1 MGKEEKFLMNS
12 ASILNKFNPLKYL
25 GIMAGCFIAAAS
37 INIFVVPSSLLT
49 GGVTGIAIIFYFL
62 TGLPIGLQTLVY
74 NVPLL
79 IASYKLL
86 GKKYTL
92 DVVIGTVLFS
102 FALDATKF
110 LNGML
115 TVDEMMLASIYG
127 GIFNGIGYG
136 IVFRMNG
143 STGGFDIL
151 GAIFKKYYSMEI
163 GSVIFGFN
171 CLIVVVAGALF
182 NVNSAMFTLIC
193 MYVTS
198 QMTNKVIDGF
208 NQRKAIL
215 IISDKAKDIADG
227 IIADIGRGVTFLN
240 GEGAYTGDPKKIV
253 MVVVSMTQIA
263 KIKIV
268 VNTVDSNAFM
278 LILAASE
285 VQGRGFTRTA
295 RQNVHY
301 RTDQKINP
309 DVEQK
314 IQDALAKRGDD
325 E

>member
-1 MGKEEKFLMNS
+1 MRLT
-12 ASILNKFNPLKYL
+12 SILIKWNPLRYL
-25 GIMAGCFIAAAS
+25 GIMAGCLVAAS
-37 INIFVVPSSLLT
+37 SINLFVVPSSLLT

-62 TGLPIGLQTLVY
+62 AGLPIGLQTLAY

-86 GKKYTL
+86 GKKYTI
-92 DVVIGTVLFS
+92 DVVIGTLMFS

-110 LNGML
+110 LSGML
-115 TVDEMMLASIYG
+115 QVDDLMLASIYG

-151 GAIFKKYYSMEI
+151 GAIFKKYYSMDI

-182 NVNSAMFTLIC
+182 SVNSAMFTLIC

-198 QMTNKVIDGF
+198 QMTNKIIDGF

-215 IISDKAKDIADG
+215 IISDKAKDIAEG

-240 GEGAYTGDPKKIV
+240 GEGAYTGDPKKII

-268 VNTVDSNAFM
+268 VNTVDKNAFM
-278 LILAASE
+278 MILPASE
-285 VQGRGFTRTA
+285 VQGRGFTRPN
-295 RQNVHY
+295 RQNVKY

-309 DVEQK
+309 EVEQR
-314 IQDALAKRGDD
+314 IQDALAKKGDD
-325 E
+325 

>member
-1 MGKEEKFLMNS
+1 MRLT
-12 ASILNKFNPLKYL
+12 SILVKWNPLKYL
-25 GIMAGCFIAAAS
+25 GIMAGCLVAAS
-37 INIFVVPSSLLT
+37 SINLFVVPSSLLT

-62 TGLPIGLQTLVY
+62 AGLPIGIQTLAY

-86 GKKYTL
+86 GKKYTI
-92 DVVIGTVLFS
+92 DVIIGTVMFS

-110 LNGML
+110 LSGML
-115 TVDEMMLASIYG
+115 IIDDMMLASIYG

-151 GAIFKKYYSMEI
+151 GAIFKKYYSMDI

-171 CLIVVVAGALF
+171 CLIVIVSGALF
-182 NVNSAMFTLIC
+182 SVNSAMFTLIC

-198 QMTNKVIDGF
+198 QMTNKIIDGF

-240 GEGAYTGDPKKIV
+240 GEGAFTGDPKKIV
-253 MVVVSMTQIA
+253 MVVISMTQLA

-268 VNTVDSNAFM
+268 VNTVDKNAFM
-278 LILAASE
+278 MILPASE
-285 VQGRGFTRTA
+285 VQGRGFTRPN
-295 RQNVHY
+295 RQNVKY
-301 RTDQKINP
+301 RTDHKINP

-314 IQDALAKRGDD
+314 IQDALAKKGDD
-325 E
+325 

>member
-1 MGKEEKFLMNS
+1 MGMTSMLTKW
-12 ASILNKFNPLKYL
+12 NPLRYL
-25 GIMAGCFIAAAS
+25 GIMAGCLVAAS
-37 INIFVVPSSLLT
+37 SINLFVVPSSLLT

-62 TGLPIGLQTLVY
+62 TGLPIGAQTLAY

-92 DVVIGTVLFS
+92 DVVIGTMIFS

-110 LNGML
+110 LAAYTPTQDL
-115 TVDEMMLASIYG
+115 MLASIYG

-151 GAIFKKYYSMEI
+151 GAIFKKYYSMDI

-171 CLIVVVAGALF
+171 CLIVIVAGALF

-193 MYVTS
+193 MYLTS
-198 QMTNKVIDGF
+198 QMTNKVIDGI

-268 VNTVDSNAFM
+268 VKTVDPNAFM

-285 VQGRGFTRTA
+285 VQGRGFTRSA

-309 DVEQK
+309 EVEQK
-314 IQDALAKRGDD
+314 IQDALSNRSDD
-325 E
+325 

>member
-1 MGKEEKFLMNS
+1 MRLT
-12 ASILNKFNPLKYL
+12 SILVRWNPLKYV
-25 GIMAGCFIAAAS
+25 GILVGCLVAAS
-37 INIFVVPSSLLT
+37 SINLFVVPSNLLT

-62 TGLPIGLQTLVY
+62 AGLPIGLQTLIY

-79 IASYKLL
+79 VASYKLL

-92 DVVIGTVLFS
+92 DVVIGTVMFS
-102 FALDATKF
+102 FALDLTKF

-115 TVDEMMLASIYG
+115 PVDDLMLASIYG

-171 CLIVVVAGALF
+171 CLIVAIAGGLF
-182 NVNSAMFTLIC
+182 SVQGAMFTLIC

-198 QMTNKVIDGF
+198 QMTNKIIDGF

-215 IISDKAKDIADG
+215 IVSNRATDIADG

-263 KIKIV
+263 KIKII
-268 VNTVDSNAFM
+268 VNTVDRNAFM
-278 LILAASE
+278 LILSASE
-285 VQGRGFTRTA
+285 VMGRGFTRPN
-295 RQNVHY
+295 RHNVKF
-301 RTDQKINP
+301 RTDQKIDP
-309 DVEQK
+309 EIEQR
-314 IQDALAKRGDD
+314 IQDALANKGDD
-325 E
+325 

>member
-1 MGKEEKFLMNS
+1 MRLT
-12 ASILNKFNPLKYL
+12 SILVKWNPLRYVGILL
-25 GIMAGCFIAAAS
+25 GCLVAAS
-37 INIFVVPSSLLT
+37 SINLFVVPSSLLT

-62 TGLPIGLQTLVY
+62 AGLPIGLQTLAY

-86 GKKYTL
+86 GKKYTI
-92 DVVIGTVLFS
+92 DVVIGTVMFS

-115 TVDEMMLASIYG
+115 PVDDLMLASIYG

-171 CLIVVVAGALF
+171 CLIVAIAGALF
-182 NVNSAMFTLIC
+182 SIEGAMFTLIC

-198 QMTNKVIDGF
+198 QVTNKVIDGF

-215 IISDKAKDIADG
+215 IVSNKAVDIADG

-263 KIKIV
+263 KIKII
-268 VNTVDSNAFM
+268 VNTVDRNAFM
-278 LILAASE
+278 LILSASE
-285 VQGRGFTRTA
+285 VMGRGFSRPTRH
-295 RQNVHY
+295 NVKF
-301 RTDQKINP
+301 RTDQKIDP
-309 DVEQK
+309 EVEQR
-314 IQDALAKRGDD
+314 IQDALANKHGD
-325 E
+325 

>member
-1 MGKEEKFLMNS
+1 MRLT
-12 ASILNKFNPLKYL
+12 SILVKWNPLRYFGILL
-25 GIMAGCFIAAAS
+25 GCLVAAS
-37 INIFVVPSSLLT
+37 SINLFVVPSSLLT

-62 TGLPIGLQTLVY
+62 AGLPIGLQTLAY

-92 DVVIGTVLFS
+92 DVVIGTVMFS
-102 FALDATKF
+102 LALDATKF

-115 TVDEMMLASIYG
+115 PVDDLMLASIYG

-171 CLIVVVAGALF
+171 CLIVAIAGGLF
-182 NVNSAMFTLIC
+182 SIQGAMFTLIC

-198 QMTNKVIDGF
+198 QMTNKIIDGF
-208 NQRKAIL
+208 NRRKAIL
-215 IISDKAKDIADG
+215 IVSNKATDIADG

-263 KIKIV
+263 KIKII
-268 VNTVDSNAFM
+268 VNTVDRNAFM
-278 LILAASE
+278 LILSASE
-285 VQGRGFTRTA
+285 VMGRGFTRPN
-295 RQNVHY
+295 RHNVKF

-309 DVEQK
+309 EVEQR
-314 IQDALAKRGDD
+314 IQDALANKGDD
-325 E
+325 

>member
-1 MGKEEKFLMNS
+1 MPIKV
-12 ASILNKFNPLKYL
+12 NPLKYV
-25 GIMAGCFIAAAS
+25 GILAGCLVAAAS

-62 TGLPIGLQTLVY
+62 AGLPIGVQTLAY

-86 GKKYTL
+86 GKKYTI
-92 DVVIGTVLFS
+92 DVVIGTLMFS

-110 LNGML
+110 LSVYTPTDDL
-115 TVDEMMLASIYG
+115 MLAAIYG
-127 GIFNGIGYG
+127 GIFNGVGYG

-151 GAIFKKYYSMEI
+151 GAIFKKYYSLEI

-171 CLIVVVAGALF
+171 CVIVAIAGGLF
-182 NVNSAMFTLIC
+182 SVSSAMFTLIC
-193 MYVTS
+193 MYITS
-198 QMTNKVIDGF
+198 QMTNKVIDGL
-208 NQRKAIL
+208 NQRKAVL

-240 GEGAYTGDPKKIV
+240 GEGAYTGVPKKIV
-253 MVVVSMTQIA
+253 MVVVNMTQIA

-268 VNTVDSNAFM
+268 VKAVDKNAFM

-285 VQGRGFTRTA
+285 VMGRGFTSSG
-295 RQNVHY
+295 RQNVKF
-301 RTDQKINP
+301 RTDTKINP
-309 DVEQK
+309 EVEQR
-314 IQDALAKRGDD
+314 IQDALANRNDN
-325 E
+325 

>member
-1 MGKEEKFLMNS
+1 MRLT
-12 ASILNKFNPLKYL
+12 AILVKWNPLKYF
-25 GIMAGCFIAAAS
+25 GILIGCLVAAS
-37 INIFVVPSSLLT
+37 SINLFVVPSSLLT

-62 TGLPIGLQTLVY
+62 AGLPIGLQTLVY

-92 DVVIGTVLFS
+92 DVVIGTIMFS

-115 TVDEMMLASIYG
+115 PVEETMLASIYG

-171 CLIVVVAGALF
+171 CLIVAIAGFLF
-182 NVNSAMFTLIC
+182 SIQGAMFTLIC

-215 IISDKAKDIADG
+215 IVSNHANDIADG

-240 GEGAYTGDPKKIV
+240 GEGAYTGDPKKIIL
-253 MVVVSMTQIA
+253 VVVSMTQIA
-263 KIKIV
+263 KIKIIT
-268 VNTVDSNAFM
+268 NTVDKNAFM
-278 LILAASE
+278 LILSASE
-285 VQGRGFTRTA
+285 VMGRGFTRPT
-295 RQNVHY
+295 RHNVKF
-301 RTDQKINP
+301 RTDEKINP
-309 DVEQK
+309 EVEQK
-314 IQDALAKRGDD
+314 IQDALARKGDD
-325 E
+325 

>member
-1 MGKEEKFLMNS
+1 MRLTSVLGQW
-12 ASILNKFNPLKYL
+12 NPLKYL
-25 GIMAGCFIAAAS
+25 AGCLIAASS
-37 INIFVVPSSLLT
+37 INLFVVPSSLLT

-62 TGLPIGLQTLVY
+62 AGLPIGIQTLAY

-86 GKKYTL
+86 GKKYTI
-92 DVVIGTVLFS
+92 DVIIGTVMFS
-102 FALDATKF
+102 LALDATKF
-110 LNGML
+110 LNGMIPL
-115 TVDEMMLASIYG
+115 DEMMLASIYG
-127 GIFNGIGYG
+127 GIFNGLGYG

-151 GAIFKKYYSMEI
+151 GAIFKKYYSMDI

-171 CLIVVVAGALF
+171 CLIVAVAGALF
-182 NVNSAMFTLIC
+182 SITSAMFTLIC

-198 QMTNKVIDGF
+198 QMTNKIIDGF

-215 IISDKAKDIADG
+215 IISEHAKDIADG

-268 VNTVDSNAFM
+268 VNTVDKNAFM

-285 VQGRGFTRTA
+285 VQGRGFTRSA

-314 IQDALAKRGDD
+314 IQDALANRGDD
-325 E
+325 

>member
-1 MGKEEKFLMNS
+1 MKLTSM
-12 ASILNKFNPLKYL
+12 LVRWNPLKYL
-25 GIMAGCFIAAAS
+25 GIMAGCFVAAS
-37 INIFVVPSSLLT
+37 SINLFVVPSSLLT

-62 TGLPIGLQTLVY
+62 TGLPIGAQTLAY

-92 DVVIGTVLFS
+92 DVVIGTLMFS

-110 LNGML
+110 LAAYTPTQDL
-115 TVDEMMLASIYG
+115 MLASIYG

-151 GAIFKKYYSMEI
+151 GAIFKKYYSMDI

-171 CLIVVVAGALF
+171 CLIVVVAGGLF
-182 NVNSAMFTLIC
+182 SINSAMFTLIC
-193 MYVTS
+193 MYLTS
-198 QMTNKVIDGF
+198 QMTNKVIDGL

-215 IISDKAKDIADG
+215 IISDHAKDIADG
-227 IIADIGRGVTFLN
+227 IIADIGRGVTFLS

-253 MVVVSMTQIA
+253 LVVVSMTQIA

-268 VNTVDSNAFM
+268 VNTVDRNAFM
-278 LILAASE
+278 LILSASE
-285 VQGRGFTRTA
+285 VQGRGFTKSV

-309 DVEQK
+309 EMEQK
-314 IQDALAKRGDD
+314 IQDALANRGDD
-325 E
+325 

>member
-1 MGKEEKFLMNS
+1 MNLT
-12 ASILNKFNPLKYL
+12 AALVKWNPLKYL
-25 GIMAGCFIAAAS
+25 GMTAGCFIAASS
-37 INIFVVPSSLLT
+37 INLFVVPSSLLT

-62 TGLPIGLQTLVY
+62 TGLPIGIQTLIY

-86 GKKYTL
+86 GRNYTI
-92 DVVIGTVLFS
+92 DVIIGTVIFS
-102 FALDATKF
+102 LALDATKF

-115 TVDEMMLASIYG
+115 PLEEVMLASIYG

-151 GAIFKKYYSMEI
+151 GAIFKKYYSMDI

-171 CLIVVVAGALF
+171 CLIVAVAGVLF
-182 NVNSAMFTLIC
+182 NITSAMFTLIC

-198 QMTNKVIDGF
+198 QMTNKIIDGF
-208 NQRKAIL
+208 NQSKAVL
-215 IISDKAKDIADG
+215 IISEHAKDIADG

-263 KIKIV
+263 KLKIIV
-268 VNTVDSNAFM
+268 KTVDSNAFM
-278 LILAASE
+278 LILSASE
-285 VQGRGFTRTA
+285 VQGRGFTRAA
-295 RQNVHY
+295 RQNVSY
-301 RTDQKINP
+301 RHDQKINP
-309 DVEQK
+309 EIEQR
-314 IQDALAKRGDD
+314 IQDALANRGDD
-325 E
+325 

>member
-1 MGKEEKFLMNS
+1 MRLT
-12 ASILNKFNPLKYL
+12 SILVKWNPLKYVGILL
-25 GIMAGCFIAAAS
+25 GCLVAAS
-37 INIFVVPSSLLT
+37 SINLFVVPSNLLT

-62 TGLPIGLQTLVY
+62 AGLPIGLQTLAY

-92 DVVIGTVLFS
+92 DVIIGTVMFS
-102 FALDATKF
+102 LALDATKF

-115 TVDEMMLASIYG
+115 PVDDLMLASIYG

-171 CLIVVVAGALF
+171 CLIVAIAGALF
-182 NVNSAMFTLIC
+182 SIQGAMFTLIC

-198 QMTNKVIDGF
+198 QMTNKIIDGF
-208 NQRKAIL
+208 NRRKAIL
-215 IISDKAKDIADG
+215 IVSNKATDIADG

-263 KIKIV
+263 KIKII
-268 VNTVDSNAFM
+268 VNTVDKNAFM
-278 LILAASE
+278 LILSASE
-285 VQGRGFTRTA
+285 VMGRGFSRPT
-295 RQNVHY
+295 RQNVKF

-309 DVEQK
+309 EVEQR
-314 IQDALAKRGDD
+314 IQDALANKGGD
-325 E
+325 

>member
-1 MGKEEKFLMNS
+1 MTLTT
-12 ASILNKFNPLKYL
+12 ILVKWNPLKYL
-25 GIMAGCFIAAAS
+25 GILAGCLVAAAS

-62 TGLPIGLQTLVY
+62 SGLPIGVQTLLY

-86 GKKYTL
+86 GKKYTV
-92 DVVIGTVLFS
+92 DVVIGTLMFS

-110 LNGML
+110 LAAYTPTDDL
-115 TVDEMMLASIYG
+115 MLAAIYG
-127 GIFNGIGYG
+127 GIFNGVGYG

-171 CLIVVVAGALF
+171 CVIVAIAGGLF
-182 NVNSAMFTLIC
+182 SVSSAMFTLIC
-193 MYVTS
+193 MYITS
-198 QMTNKVIDGF
+198 QMTNKVIDGL
-208 NQRKAIL
+208 NQRKAVL
-215 IISDKAKDIADG
+215 IVSDKAKDIADG
-227 IIADIGRGVTFLN
+227 IITDIGRGVTFLQ
-240 GEGAYTGDPKKIV
+240 GEGAYTGAPKKIV

-263 KIKIV
+263 KLKIV
-268 VNTVDSNAFM
+268 VSTVDRNAFM

-285 VQGRGFTRTA
+285 VMGRGFTRPN
-295 RQNVHY
+295 RQNVKF
-301 RTDQKINP
+301 RTDTKINP
-309 DVEQK
+309 EVEQR
-314 IQDALAKRGDD
+314 IQDALANRGDD
-325 E
+325 

>member
-1 MGKEEKFLMNS
+1 MRLTSLLVKW
-12 ASILNKFNPLKYL
+12 NPLKYL
-25 GIMAGCFIAAAS
+25 GIMAGCLIAASS
-37 INIFVVPSSLLT
+37 INLFVVPSSLLT

-62 TGLPIGLQTLVY
+62 TGLPIGMQTLAY

-86 GKKYTL
+86 GKKYTI
-92 DVVIGTVLFS
+92 DVVIGTLMFS

-110 LNGML
+110 LSGML
-115 TVDEMMLASIYG
+115 TVDDMMLASIYG

-171 CLIVVVAGALF
+171 CLIVVIAGALF
-182 NVNSAMFTLIC
+182 SVQSAMFTLIC

-215 IISDKAKDIADG
+215 IVSDKAKDIAEG

-268 VNTVDSNAFM
+268 VNTLDKNAFM

-285 VQGRGFTRTA
+285 VQGRGFTRPN
-295 RQNVHY
+295 RQNVKY

-309 DVEQK
+309 EVEQK
-314 IQDALAKRGDD
+314 IQDALANRGDD
-325 E
+325 

>member
-1 MGKEEKFLMNS
+1 MKLTSMLVKW
-12 ASILNKFNPLKYL
+12 NPLKYL
-25 GIMAGCFIAAAS
+25 GIMAGCLIAASS
-37 INIFVVPSSLLT
+37 INLFVVPSSLLT

-62 TGLPIGLQTLVY
+62 TGLPIGAQTLAY

-92 DVVIGTVLFS
+92 DVVIGTMMFS

-110 LNGML
+110 LATYTPTQDL
-115 TVDEMMLASIYG
+115 MLASIYG

-151 GAIFKKYYSMEI
+151 GAIFKKYYSLDI

-193 MYVTS
+193 MYLTS
-198 QMTNKVIDGF
+198 QMTNKVIDGI

-215 IISDKAKDIADG
+215 IVSDKAKDIADG

-268 VNTVDSNAFM
+268 VNTVDRNAFM

-295 RQNVHY
+295 RQNVRY

-309 DVEQK
+309 EVEQR
-314 IQDALAKRGDD
+314 IQDALANRGDD
-325 E
+325 

>member
-1 MGKEEKFLMNS
+1 MLVKW
-12 ASILNKFNPLKYL
+12 NPLKYF
-25 GIMAGCFIAAAS
+25 GIMVGCLIAASS

-62 TGLPIGLQTLVY
+62 TGLPIGAQTLAY

-92 DVVIGTVLFS
+92 DVIVGTIMFS

-110 LNGML
+110 LSIYTPTQDL
-115 TVDEMMLASIYG
+115 MLASIYG

-151 GAIFKKYYSMEI
+151 GAIFKKYYSMDI

-171 CLIVVVAGALF
+171 CLIVVIAGALF

-193 MYVTS
+193 MYITS

-208 NQRKAIL
+208 NQRKAVL
-215 IISDKAKDIADG
+215 IISEHAKDIADG
-227 IIADIGRGVTFLN
+227 IIADIGRGVTFLH

-253 MVVVSMTQIA
+253 MVVVNMTQIA
-263 KIKIV
+263 KVKIV
-268 VNTVDSNAFM
+268 VNTVDRNAFM
-278 LILAASE
+278 LFLPASE
-285 VQGRGFTRTA
+285 VMGRGFTQTA
-295 RQNVHY
+295 RQNVKY

-309 DVEQK
+309 EMEQK

-325 E
+325 

>member
-1 MGKEEKFLMNS
+1 MTLTS
-12 ASILNKFNPLKYL
+12 ALVKWNPLKYL
-25 GIMAGCFIAAAS
+25 GITAGCFIAAAS
-37 INIFVVPSSLLT
+37 INLFVVPNSLLT

-62 TGLPIGLQTLVY
+62 TGLPIGMQTLAY

-92 DVVIGTVLFS
+92 DVIIGTLIFS

-110 LNGML
+110 LAAYTPTQDL
-115 TVDEMMLASIYG
+115 MLASIYG

-136 IVFRMNG
+136 VVFRMNG

-151 GAIFKKYYSMEI
+151 GAIFKKYYSLEI

-171 CLIVVVAGALF
+171 CLIVAVAGILF
-182 NVNSAMFTLIC
+182 NMNSAMFTLIC

-215 IISDKAKDIADG
+215 IISDRAKDIADG

-263 KIKIV
+263 KIKIIA
-268 VNTVDSNAFM
+268 NAVDRNAFM
-278 LILAASE
+278 LILSASE
-285 VQGRGFTRTA
+285 VMGRGFTRPN
-295 RQNVHY
+295 RQNVKF

-314 IQDALAKRGDD
+314 IQDALANRNDD
-325 E
+325 

>member
-1 MGKEEKFLMNS
+1 MRLT
-12 ASILNKFNPLKYL
+12 SILIKWNPLKYL
-25 GIMAGCFIAAAS
+25 GIMVGCLVAAS
-37 INIFVVPSSLLT
+37 SINLFVVPSSLLT

-62 TGLPIGLQTLVY
+62 TGLPIGVQTLAY

-86 GKKYTL
+86 GKKYTI
-92 DVVIGTVLFS
+92 DVVIGTLMFS

-115 TVDEMMLASIYG
+115 PVEEMMLASIYG

-151 GAIFKKYYSMEI
+151 GAIFKKYYSMDI

-182 NVNSAMFTLIC
+182 SVNSAMFTLIC

-240 GEGAYTGDPKKIV
+240 GEGAFTGDPKKIV
-253 MVVVSMTQIA
+253 MVVISMTQLA

-268 VNTVDSNAFM
+268 VNTVDKNAFM
-278 LILAASE
+278 MILSASE
-285 VQGRGFTRTA
+285 VQGRGFTRPN
-295 RQNVHY
+295 RQNVKY

-309 DVEQK
+309 EVEQR
-314 IQDALAKRGDD
+314 IQDALAKKGDD
-325 E
+325 

>member
-1 MGKEEKFLMNS
+1 MTLTSVLVKW
-12 ASILNKFNPLKYL
+12 NPLKYL
-25 GIMAGCFIAAAS
+25 GMMAGCFLAAAS

-62 TGLPIGLQTLVY
+62 TGLPIGMQTLAY

-92 DVVIGTVLFS
+92 DVVIGTLLFS

-110 LNGML
+110 LAAYTPTQDLML
-115 TVDEMMLASIYG
+115 CSIYG

-151 GAIFKKYYSMEI
+151 GAIFKKYYSLEI

-171 CLIVVVAGALF
+171 CLIVAVAGILF
-182 NVNSAMFTLIC
+182 NMNSAMFTLIC
-193 MYVTS
+193 MYLTS

-215 IISDKAKDIADG
+215 IISDHAKDIADG

-240 GEGAYTGDPKKIV
+240 GEGAFTGDPKKIV

-263 KIKIV
+263 KIKIIV
-268 VNTVDSNAFM
+268 KAVDRNAFM
-278 LILAASE
+278 LILSASE
-285 VQGRGFTRTA
+285 VMGRGFSRPS
-295 RQNVHY
+295 RQNVKY

-309 DVEQK
+309 EMEQK
-314 IQDALAKRGDD
+314 IQDALAKRD
-325 E
+325 ED

>member
-1 MGKEEKFLMNS
+1 MRLTSMLVKW
-12 ASILNKFNPLKYL
+12 NPLKYL
-25 GIMAGCFIAAAS
+25 GIMAGCLIAASS

-62 TGLPIGLQTLVY
+62 AGLPIGAQTLAY

-92 DVVIGTVLFS
+92 DVVIGTLMFS
-102 FALDATKF
+102 LALDATKF
-110 LNGML
+110 LSVYTPTNDL
-115 TVDEMMLASIYG
+115 MLASIYG

-151 GAIFKKYYSMEI
+151 GAIFKKYYS
-163 GSVIFGFN
+163 N

-182 NVNSAMFTLIC
+182 NVSSAMFTLIC

-215 IISDKAKDIADG
+215 IISDHAKDIADG

-268 VNTVDSNAFM
+268 VNTVDKNAFM
-278 LILAASE
+278 LILSASE
-285 VQGRGFTRTA
+285 VMGRGFTRPN
-295 RQNVHY
+295 RQNVKF

-309 DVEQK
+309 EIEQK

-325 E
+325 

>member
-1 MGKEEKFLMNS
+1 MSL
-12 ASILNKFNPLKYL
+12 AAIPVKFNPLKYV
-25 GIMAGCFIAAAS
+25 GILAGCFIAAAS

-62 TGLPIGLQTLVY
+62 AGLPIGVQTLAY

-92 DVVIGTVLFS
+92 DVVIGTLMFS

-110 LNGML
+110 LAAYTPTDDL
-115 TVDEMMLASIYG
+115 MLAAIYG

-171 CLIVVVAGALF
+171 CLIVAIAGGLF
-182 NVNSAMFTLIC
+182 SVSSAMFTLIC
-193 MYVTS
+193 MYITS
-198 QMTNKVIDGF
+198 QMTNKVIDGI
-208 NQRKAIL
+208 NQRKAVL
-215 IISDKAKDIADG
+215 IISDKAKDIAEG
-227 IIADIGRGVTFLN
+227 IIADLGRGVTFLH
-240 GEGAYTGDPKKIV
+240 GEGAYTGAQKKIV
-253 MVVVSMTQIA
+253 MVVVGMTQIA
-263 KIKIV
+263 KLKIV
-268 VNTVDSNAFM
+268 VRTVDESAFM

-285 VQGRGFTRTA
+285 VMGRGFTSKG
-295 RQNVHY
+295 RQNVKY
-301 RTDQKINP
+301 RSDTKINP
-309 DVEQK
+309 EVEQR
-314 IQDALAKRGDD
+314 IQDALANRGDD
-325 E
+325 D

>member
-1 MGKEEKFLMNS
+1 MNS
-12 ASILNKFNPLKYL
+12 TSILTKFNPLKYL
-25 GIMAGCFIAAAS
+25 GIMAGCLIAAAS

-62 TGLPIGLQTLVY
+62 AGLPIGLQTLAY

-182 NVNSAMFTLIC
+182 SVNSAMFTLIC

-268 VNTVDSNAFM
+268 VNTVDENAFM

-325 E
+325 D

>member
-1 MGKEEKFLMNS
+1 MTITSMLTRW
-12 ASILNKFNPLKYL
+12 NPLKYL
-25 GIMAGCFIAAAS
+25 GIMLGCLIAASS
-37 INIFVVPSSLLT
+37 INLFVVPSSLLT

-62 TGLPIGLQTLVY
+62 TGLPIGVQTLAY

-92 DVVIGTVLFS
+92 DVIIGTIMFS

-110 LNGML
+110 LSVYAPTQDL
-115 TVDEMMLASIYG
+115 MLAAIYG

-151 GAIFKKYYSMEI
+151 GAIFKKYYSMDI

-171 CLIVVVAGALF
+171 CLIVAVAGVLF

-193 MYVTS
+193 MYLTS
-198 QMTNKVIDGF
+198 QMTNKVIDGI

-215 IISDKAKDIADG
+215 IISDKAKDIAEG
-227 IIADIGRGVTFLN
+227 IITDIGRGVTFLN
-240 GEGAYTGDPKKIV
+240 GEGAYTGAPKKIV

-263 KIKIV
+263 KIKIIV
-268 VNTVDSNAFM
+268 KTVDKNAFM
-278 LILAASE
+278 LILSASE
-285 VQGRGFTRTA
+285 VQGQGFTRPS
-295 RQNVHY
+295 RQNVRY
-301 RTDQKINP
+301 RTDQKI
-309 DVEQK
+309 DHEVEQR
-314 IQDALAKRGDD
+314 IQDALANRGDD
-325 E
+325 

>member
-1 MGKEEKFLMNS
+1 MRLT
-12 ASILNKFNPLKYL
+12 SILIKWNPLKYL
-25 GIMAGCFIAAAS
+25 GIMAGGLVAATS
-37 INIFVVPSSLLT
+37 INLFVVPSSLLT

-62 TGLPIGLQTLVY
+62 AGLPIGIQTLAY

-86 GKKYTL
+86 GKKYTV
-92 DVVIGTVLFS
+92 DVVIGTIMFS

-110 LNGML
+110 LSGML
-115 TVDEMMLASIYG
+115 PVEDMMLASIYG

-151 GAIFKKYYSMEI
+151 GAIFKKYYSMDI

-171 CLIVVVAGALF
+171 CLIVIVAGALF
-182 NVNSAMFTLIC
+182 SVNSAMFTLIC

-198 QMTNKVIDGF
+198 QMTNKIIDGF

-215 IISDKAKDIADG
+215 IISDYAKDIADG

-268 VNTVDSNAFM
+268 VNTVDKNAFM
-278 LILAASE
+278 MILAASE
-285 VQGRGFTRTA
+285 VQGRGFTRPN
-295 RQNVHY
+295 RQNVKF

-309 DVEQK
+309 EVEQK
-314 IQDALAKRGDD
+314 IQDALAHKGED
-325 E
+325 

>member
-1 MGKEEKFLMNS
+1 MRLT
-12 ASILNKFNPLKYL
+12 SILVKWNPLRYL
-25 GIMAGCFIAAAS
+25 GIMAGCLVAAS
-37 INIFVVPSSLLT
+37 SINLFVVPSSLLT

-62 TGLPIGLQTLVY
+62 AGLPIGIQTLAY

-86 GKKYTL
+86 GKKYTI
-92 DVVIGTVLFS
+92 DVIIGTVMFS

-110 LNGML
+110 LSGML
-115 TVDEMMLASIYG
+115 TVDDMMLASIYG

-151 GAIFKKYYSMEI
+151 GAIFKKYYSMDI

-171 CLIVVVAGALF
+171 CLIVIVAGALF
-182 NVNSAMFTLIC
+182 SVNSAMFTLIC

-198 QMTNKVIDGF
+198 QMTNKIIDGF

-240 GEGAYTGDPKKIV
+240 GEGAFTGDPKKIV
-253 MVVVSMTQIA
+253 MVVISMTQLA

-268 VNTVDSNAFM
+268 VNTVDKNAFM
-278 LILAASE
+278 MILPASE
-285 VQGRGFTRTA
+285 VQGRGFTRPN
-295 RQNVHY
+295 RQNVKY
-301 RTDQKINP
+301 RTDHKINP

-314 IQDALAKRGDD
+314 IQDALAKKGDD
-325 E
+325 

>member
-1 MGKEEKFLMNS
+1 MKLTSMLTKW
-12 ASILNKFNPLKYL
+12 NPLKYL
-25 GIMAGCFIAAAS
+25 GIMAGCFVAAS
-37 INIFVVPSSLLT
+37 SINLFVVPSSLLT

-62 TGLPIGLQTLVY
+62 AGLPIGVQTLAY

-92 DVVIGTVLFS
+92 DVVIGTLMFS

-110 LNGML
+110 LAAYTPTQDL
-115 TVDEMMLASIYG
+115 MLASIYG

-151 GAIFKKYYSMEI
+151 GAIFKKYYSLDI

-171 CLIVVVAGALF
+171 CLIVAVAGVLF
-182 NVNSAMFTLIC
+182 NMNSAMFTLIC
-193 MYVTS
+193 MYLTS
-198 QMTNKVIDGF
+198 QMTNKVIDGI

-215 IISDKAKDIADG
+215 IVSDKAKDIADG

-268 VNTVDSNAFM
+268 VNTVDRNAFM
-278 LILAASE
+278 LILSASE
-285 VQGRGFTRTA
+285 VQGRGFTSPNRH
-295 RQNVHY
+295 NVHY

-309 DVEQK
+309 EVEQR
-314 IQDALAKRGDD
+314 IQDALANRGDD
-325 E
+325 

>member
-1 MGKEEKFLMNS
+1 MQLT
-12 ASILNKFNPLKYL
+12 SILIRWNPLKYL
-25 GIMAGCFIAAAS
+25 GIMAGCFIAACS
-37 INIFVVPSSLLT
+37 INLFVVPSSLLT

-62 TGLPIGLQTLVY
+62 AGLPIGIQTLAY

-92 DVVIGTVLFS
+92 DVVIGTVMFS
-102 FALDATKF
+102 FALDITKF

-115 TVDEMMLASIYG
+115 PVEDMMLASIYG

-151 GAIFKKYYSMEI
+151 GAIFKKYYSMDI

-182 NVNSAMFTLIC
+182 SVNSAMFTLIC

-215 IISDKAKDIADG
+215 IISDHAKDIADG
-227 IIADIGRGVTFLN
+227 IIADIGRGVTFIN
-240 GEGAYTGDPKKIV
+240 GEGAYTGDPKKII

-263 KIKIV
+263 KIKIIA
-268 VNTVDSNAFM
+268 NTVDPNAFM
-278 LILAASE
+278 LILSASE
-285 VQGRGFTRTA
+285 VMGRGFTKSA
-295 RQNVHY
+295 RQNVRY
-301 RTDQKINP
+301 RSDQKINP
-309 DVEQK
+309 EMEQK
-314 IQDALAKRGDD
+314 IQDALAKKGDD
-325 E
+325 

>member
-1 MGKEEKFLMNS
+1 MTLTT
-12 ASILNKFNPLKYL
+12 ILVKWNPLKYL
-25 GIMAGCFIAAAS
+25 GILAGCLVAAAS

-62 TGLPIGLQTLVY
+62 AGLPIGVQTLLY

-86 GKKYTL
+86 GKKYTV
-92 DVVIGTVLFS
+92 DVVIGTLMFS

-110 LNGML
+110 LAAYTPTEDL
-115 TVDEMMLASIYG
+115 MLAAIYG
-127 GIFNGIGYG
+127 GIFNGVGYG

-171 CLIVVVAGALF
+171 CVIVAIAGGLF
-182 NVNSAMFTLIC
+182 SVSSAMFTLIC
-193 MYVTS
+193 MYITS
-198 QMTNKVIDGF
+198 QMTNKVIDGL
-208 NQRKAIL
+208 NQRKAVL
-215 IISDKAKDIADG
+215 IVSDKAKDIADG
-227 IIADIGRGVTFLN
+227 IITDIGRGVTFLQ

-263 KIKIV
+263 KLKIV
-268 VNTVDSNAFM
+268 VSTVDRNAFM

-285 VQGRGFTRTA
+285 VMGRGFTRPN
-295 RQNVHY
+295 RQNVKF
-301 RTDQKINP
+301 RTDTKINP
-309 DVEQK
+309 EVEQR
-314 IQDALAKRGDD
+314 IQDALANRGDD
-325 E
+325 

>member
-1 MGKEEKFLMNS
+1 MRLT
-12 ASILNKFNPLKYL
+12 SILVKWSPLKYL
-25 GIMAGCFIAAAS
+25 GIMTGCLIAASS
-37 INIFVVPSSLLT
+37 INLFVVPSSLLT

-62 TGLPIGLQTLVY
+62 AGLPIGVQTLVY

-92 DVVIGTVLFS
+92 DVIIGTVMFS
-102 FALDATKF
+102 LALDVTKF

-115 TVDEMMLASIYG
+115 PLDDLMLASIYG

-151 GAIFKKYYSMEI
+151 GAIFKKYYSMDI

-171 CLIVVVAGALF
+171 CLIVAVAGALF
-182 NVNSAMFTLIC
+182 SINSAMFTLIC
-193 MYVTS
+193 MYITS
-198 QMTNKVIDGF
+198 QMTNKIIDGF

-240 GEGAYTGDPKKIV
+240 GEGAYTGEPKKIV

-268 VNTVDSNAFM
+268 VNTVDRNAFM
-278 LILAASE
+278 MILAASE
-285 VQGRGFTRTA
+285 VQGRGFTRPN
-295 RQNVHY
+295 RQNVKF
-301 RTDQKINP
+301 RTDEKINP
-309 DVEQK
+309 EVEQK
-314 IQDALAKRGDD
+314 IQDALANRGDD
-325 E
+325 

>member
-1 MGKEEKFLMNS
+1 MRLTAVLVKW
-12 ASILNKFNPLKYL
+12 NPLKYL
-25 GIMAGCFIAAAS
+25 GMFAGCLIAASS
-37 INIFVVPSSLLT
+37 INLFVVPSNLLT

-62 TGLPIGLQTLVY
+62 AGLPIGIQTLAY

-86 GKKYTL
+86 GKKYTI
-92 DVVIGTVLFS
+92 DVVIGTLMFS
-102 FALDATKF
+102 FTLDATKF
-110 LNGML
+110 LSGML
-115 TVDEMMLASIYG
+115 PLEDLMLASIYG
-127 GIFNGIGYG
+127 GVFNGIGYG
-136 IVFRMNG
+136 IVFRVNG

-151 GAIFKKYYSMEI
+151 GAIFKKYYSMDI

-171 CLIVVVAGALF
+171 CLIVAVAGILF
-182 NVNSAMFTLIC
+182 NMNSAMFTLIC
-193 MYVTS
+193 MYITS

-215 IISDKAKDIADG
+215 IISEHAKDIADG

-240 GEGAYTGDPKKIV
+240 GEGAFTGDPKKIV

-263 KIKIV
+263 KIKII
-268 VNTVDSNAFM
+268 VNAVDRNAFM
-278 LILAASE
+278 LILSASE
-285 VQGRGFTRTA
+285 VVGRGFTRPN
-295 RQNVHY
+295 RQNVKF

-314 IQDALAKRGDD
+314 IQDALANRNDD
-325 E
+325 

>member
-1 MGKEEKFLMNS
+1 MTLTT
-12 ASILNKFNPLKYL
+12 ILVKWNPLKYL
-25 GIMAGCFIAAAS
+25 GILAGCLVAAAS

-62 TGLPIGLQTLVY
+62 AGLPIGVQTLLY

-86 GKKYTL
+86 GKKYTV
-92 DVVIGTVLFS
+92 DVVIGTLMFS

-110 LNGML
+110 LAAYTPTDDL
-115 TVDEMMLASIYG
+115 MLAAIYG
-127 GIFNGIGYG
+127 GIFNGVGYG

-171 CLIVVVAGALF
+171 CVIVAIAGGLF
-182 NVNSAMFTLIC
+182 SVSSAMFTLIC
-193 MYVTS
+193 MYITS
-198 QMTNKVIDGF
+198 QMTNKVIDGL
-208 NQRKAIL
+208 NQRKAVL
-215 IISDKAKDIADG
+215 IVSDKAKDIADG
-227 IIADIGRGVTFLN
+227 IITDIGRGVTFLQ

-263 KIKIV
+263 KLKIV
-268 VNTVDSNAFM
+268 VSTVDRNAFM
-278 LILAASE
+278 LILSASE
-285 VQGRGFTRTA
+285 VMGRGFTRPN
-295 RQNVHY
+295 RQNVKF
-301 RTDQKINP
+301 RTDTKINP
-309 DVEQK
+309 EVEQR
-314 IQDALAKRGDD
+314 IQDALANRGDD
-325 E
+325 

>member
-1 MGKEEKFLMNS
+1 MNS

-62 TGLPIGLQTLVY
+62 TGLPIGLQTLAY

-110 LNGML
+110 LNGIL

-325 E
+325 D

>member
-1 MGKEEKFLMNS
+1 MRLTSMLTEW
-12 ASILNKFNPLKYL
+12 NPLKYL
-25 GIMAGCFIAAAS
+25 GIMAGCLIAASS
-37 INIFVVPSSLLT
+37 INLFVVPSSLLT

-62 TGLPIGLQTLVY
+62 TGLPIGAQTLAY

-86 GKKYTL
+86 GKKYTI
-92 DVVIGTVLFS
+92 DVIIGTVMFS
-102 FALDATKF
+102 LALDATKF

-115 TVDEMMLASIYG
+115 PLEEVMLASIYG

-171 CLIVVVAGALF
+171 CLIVVVAGVLF
-182 NVNSAMFTLIC
+182 NITSAMFTLIC

-208 NQRKAIL
+208 NQRKAVL
-215 IISDKAKDIADG
+215 IISEHSKDIADG
-227 IIADIGRGVTFLN
+227 IITDIGRGVTFLN

-263 KIKIV
+263 KLKIV
-268 VNTVDSNAFM
+268 VRTVDKNAFM

-285 VQGRGFTRTA
+285 VQGRGFTRAA
-295 RQNVHY
+295 RQNVAY
-301 RTDQKINP
+301 RHDQKINP
-309 DVEQK
+309 EVEQK
-314 IQDALAKRGDD
+314 IQDALANRGDD
-325 E
+325 

>member
-1 MGKEEKFLMNS
+1 MRLT
-12 ASILNKFNPLKYL
+12 SILIKWNPLRYL
-25 GIMAGCFIAAAS
+25 GIMAGCLIAAAS
-37 INIFVVPSSLLT
+37 INLFVVPSSLLT

-62 TGLPIGLQTLVY
+62 AGLPIGIQTLVY

-86 GKKYTL
+86 GKKYTI
-92 DVVIGTVLFS
+92 DVVIGTVMFS

-110 LNGML
+110 LSGML
-115 TVDEMMLASIYG
+115 PLDDLMLASIYG

-151 GAIFKKYYSMEI
+151 GAIFKKYYSMDI

-171 CLIVVVAGALF
+171 CLIVAVAGGLF
-182 NVNSAMFTLIC
+182 SISSAMFTLIC

-198 QMTNKVIDGF
+198 QMTNKIIDGF

-215 IISDKAKDIADG
+215 IISDRAKDIADG

-240 GEGAYTGDPKKIV
+240 GEGAYTGDPKKII

-268 VNTVDSNAFM
+268 VNTVDRNAFM
-278 LILAASE
+278 MILAASE
-285 VQGRGFTRTA
+285 VQGRGFTKPN
-295 RQNVHY
+295 RQNVKF
-301 RTDQKINP
+301 RTDQKIDP
-309 DVEQK
+309 EVEQK

-325 E
+325 